1 MALAGT
7 VLQRFCGALY
17 TPARAMPPRATP
29 GAKALSCAAG
39 RQHGFGAFAKFP
51 WDSEGQGA
59 GGGRRLMRCFREQW
73 AAAAAGGARM
83 NADTGEERA
92 FGGLERRWRRGQ
104 VTLQLHVS
112 LRCSSATPRHATLP
126 IAWPPAAARN
136 LTQPLRASCCGFS
149 MIRSRA
155 PAAQPVTARAAFCR
169 MLQRWLDGGAVPG
182 ATPSD

>member
-1 MALAGT
+1 
-7 VLQRFCGALY
+7 
-17 TPARAMPPRATP
+17 
-29 GAKALSCAAG
+29 
-39 RQHGFGAFAKFP
+39 
-51 WDSEGQGA
+51 
-59 GGGRRLMRCFREQW
+59 
-73 AAAAAGGARM
+73 
-83 NADTGEERA
+83 
-92 FGGLERRWRRGQ
+92 

-182 ATPSD
+182 ATPSDSRAHARRGAAARHVT